1 MQTFTGTSPE
11 DRLRNGEPDSYV
23 SSLLE
28 PAPLP
33 ILSDETLYGLPGDIV
48 EAIEP
53 HTEADRV
60 AVLVNLL
67 CAFGNAIGRG
77 AYKRIGADVHH
88 LRIYAALVG
97 QTSKARKGT
106 SWGYVRELMREA
118 DHLWAADHVQ
128 NGLSSGEGLI
138 HAVRDPIL
146 KDNKKTGESE
156 TVDEGVTDKRL
167 LVVEPELASTLK
179 VMTREGNTLSPVVR

>member
-23 SSLLE
+23 SSILE
-28 PAPLP
+28 PAPWP
-33 ILSDETLYGLPGDIV
+33 VLSDEALYGLPGDIV
-48 EAIEP
+48 EAIVP

-106 SWGYVRELMREA
+106 SWGYVRELMRET
-118 DHLWAADHVQ
+118 DHL
-128 NGLSSGEGLI
+128 
-138 HAVRDPIL
+138 
-146 KDNKKTGESE
+146 
-156 TVDEGVTDKRL
+156 
-167 LVVEPELASTLK
+167 
-179 VMTREGNTLSPVVR
+179 